1 MTNAIPMDVII
12 GVDTHK
18 DVHAAAAISDAG
30 VHLATTTIPA
40 SSKGYGALEP
50 WAKSMG
56 AIQAFGI
63 EGTGSY
69 GAGLSRF
76 LRERGHTVVEV
87 NRPNRQLR
95 YQHGKSDAVD
105 AKAPRAP
112 CLLARL
118 PDSRSPARARSR

>member
-1 MTNAIPMDVII
+1 MDVII

-18 DVHAAAAISDAG
+18 DVHAAAAISGAG

-40 SSKGYGALEP
+40 SSKGYGALEA

-76 LRERGHTVVEV
+76 FASQDIPSSRSTGPIGSCGISMAKAT
-87 NRPNRQLR
+87 PWMP
-95 YQHGKSDAVD
+95 
-105 AKAPRAP
+105 KAPRAP

>member
-18 DVHAAAAISDAG
+18 DVHAAAAISGAG
-30 VHLATTTIPA
+30 VYLATLTVPA
-40 SSKGYGALEP
+40 SSNGYGALEA

-56 AIQAFGI
+56 AVQAFGI

-76 LRERGHTVVEV
+76 CASEDIPWSRSTGPIGSCGISR
-87 NRPNRQLR
+87 
-95 YQHGKSDAVD
+95 
-105 AKAPRAP
+105 AKAT
-112 CLLARL
+112 L
-118 PDSRSPARARSR
+118 